1 MKGQAVALIAPIFLV
16 LVSAEILAAG
26 GSRHFG
32 HFRSGHLAGSFRQSG
47 RFHTSFGR
55 HGLHLNPGNRHVHGH
70 PFAHRKHFRQKV
82 FGPHHHFGHHHIVI
96 HRPGLHSGFFFGH
109 RVINVRPSSVVIWS
123 HPGGISDYTVSPP
136 ARIIDGERVLERPL
150 ITIIL
155 RHRHELS
162 LSPEQVQDLENLR
175 TGYQREAIRYEA
187 DIRIAEMDLQRLSKT
202 DPVDLE
208 QVNAKLQEIEHLKVE
223 LRLAR
228 IGAIEQGKALL
239 SSEQREK
246 LSALLGEA
254 QYSRLDDERFSETTE
269 DQP

>member
-1 MKGQAVALIAPIFLV
+1 M
-16 LVSAEILAAG
+16 
-26 GSRHFG
+26 
-32 HFRSGHLAGSFRQSG
+32 
-47 RFHTSFGR
+47 
-55 HGLHLNPGNRHVHGH
+55 
-70 PFAHRKHFRQKV
+70 
-82 FGPHHHFGHHHIVI
+82 
-96 HRPGLHSGFFFGH
+96 
-109 RVINVRPSSVVIWS
+109 
-123 HPGGISDYTVSPP
+123 
-136 ARIIDGERVLERPL
+136 LERPL

-162 LSPEQVQDLENLR
+162 LSPEQVQDLGNLR
-175 TGYQREAIRYEA
+175 AGYQREAIRYEA

-254 QYSRLDDERFSETTE
+254 QYSRLDDERFSETTK

>member
-1 MKGQAVALIAPIFLV
+1 
-16 LVSAEILAAG
+16 
-26 GSRHFG
+26 
-32 HFRSGHLAGSFRQSG
+32 
-47 RFHTSFGR
+47 
-55 HGLHLNPGNRHVHGH
+55 
-70 PFAHRKHFRQKV
+70 
-82 FGPHHHFGHHHIVI
+82 
-96 HRPGLHSGFFFGH
+96 
-109 RVINVRPSSVVIWS
+109 
-123 HPGGISDYTVSPP
+123 
-136 ARIIDGERVLERPL
+136 
-150 ITIIL
+150 
-155 RHRHELS
+155 
-162 LSPEQVQDLENLR
+162 
-175 TGYQREAIRYEA
+175 
-187 DIRIAEMDLQRLSKT
+187 MDLQRLSKT